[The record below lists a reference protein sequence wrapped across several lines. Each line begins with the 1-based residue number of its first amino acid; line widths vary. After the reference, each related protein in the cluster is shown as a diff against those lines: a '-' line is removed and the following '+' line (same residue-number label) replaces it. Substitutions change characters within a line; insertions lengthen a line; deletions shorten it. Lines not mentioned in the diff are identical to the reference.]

1 MVRRKYHYNIASE
14 NMVFSVITNKGF
26 FKRLARSRAEIRG
39 SIAGY
44 GKKKKKGEKML
55 SIYITIQTLK
65 HFNNN
70 SLKKKTLPTKNLT
83 KRF

>member
-44 GKKKKKGEKML
+44 GKKKKKERRCYR
-55 SIYITIQTLK
+55 SILLFKPLNISIIIL
-65 HFNNN
+65 
-70 SLKKKTLPTKNLT
+70 
-83 KRF
+83 